1 MAASLRWGAA
11 THPGQVR
18 MNNEDAYAADDGMWV
33 VADGMGGHLA
43 GEVASAYTID
53 ALRAANR
60 VGITSTDDMVDAVQ
74 QANDTIRHEAQT
86 NPGRRG
92 MGTTVTALAVMHHPE
107 NPQLIVANVGDSRTY
122 VWRDGQLLPVTVDH
136 SYVQE
141 LVSGGEITVEEA
153 RTHPR
158 RNIVT
163 RALGIEPGVV
173 VDTWTLAAVRG
184 DRYILCSD
192 GLVDEVTDEEIAAVV
207 GAEADPQLAAE
218 RLVAVANQNGGRD
231 NVTVVVVDVVDGDDF
246 APPAP
251 VVPPVEPVAPD
262 TTDEDDTARINRTL
276 QIDVVPAEPAAAAP
290 PAAAT
295 SVPVGATVD
304 PAVADGS
311 LDPGAAP
318 LAEPDGLAAP
328 TPLAPPPTAPA
339 TGDGDV
345 AAAQPGATSPA
356 DPLPPPANREVYV
369 DGRPLGTTAAEPAT
383 QPALQVP
390 AVLAPRKRS
399 KATIAFWAALGAITL
414 TVLVVLILAVTGGD
428 DDGPTPSTTAPATS
442 TSAPTTTD
450 ATTTTTRPPAST
462 TTTTDPS
469 PSTATTLPG
478 GTTVA
483 P

>member
-53 ALRAANR
+53 ALRSANR
-60 VGITSTDDMVDAVQ
+60 VGITSSGDLVDAVQ

-107 NPQLIVANVGDSRTY
+107 NPQLVVANVGDSRTY
-122 VWRDGQLLPVTVDH
+122 LWRDGQLLPVTVDH

-141 LVSGGEITVEEA
+141 LVSGGEITIEEA

-192 GLVDEVTDEEIAAVV
+192 GLVDEVADDEIAAVV
-207 GAEADPQLAAE
+207 AAESDPQQAAE
-218 RLVAVANQNGGRD
+218 RLVAVANDHGGRD
-231 NVTVVVVDVVDGDDF
+231 NVTVIVVDVVDGDEF

-251 VVPPVEPVAPD
+251 AVPAAEPIAPA
-262 TTDEDDTARINRTL
+262 TPSTEDDTARINRTL
-276 QIDVVPAEPAAAAP
+276 QID
-290 PAAAT
+290 
-295 SVPVGATVD
+295 
-304 PAVADGS
+304 AVIA
-311 LDPGAAP
+311 
-318 LAEPDGLAAP
+318 
-328 TPLAPPPTAPA
+328 
-339 TGDGDV
+339 DGDV
-345 AAAQPGATSPA
+345 AAAALAASTTDPTEPTGLPLPDAPAVAPDDPPGAA
-356 DPLPPPANREVYV
+356 VPPPPNREVYV
-369 DGRPLGTTAAEPAT
+369 DGQPLGAPGADTAVAVPPA
-383 QPALQVP
+383 ASGSGEGK
-390 AVLAPRKRS
+390 ARRFS
-399 KATIAFWAALGAITL
+399 KAALAFWAAIVAIL
-414 TVLVVLILAVTGGD
+414 ITVVVVIVLAVTGGD
-428 DDGPTPSTTAPATS
+428 DHPPP
-442 TSAPTTTD
+442 
-450 ATTTTTRPPAST
+450 TTTTTTSTSTTST
-462 TTTTDPS
+462 TTTTTLAP
-469 PSTATTLPG
+469 PTTLPV
-478 GTTVA
+478 TTA
-483 P
+483 PVGATPAPPVTAAPPTPSVP